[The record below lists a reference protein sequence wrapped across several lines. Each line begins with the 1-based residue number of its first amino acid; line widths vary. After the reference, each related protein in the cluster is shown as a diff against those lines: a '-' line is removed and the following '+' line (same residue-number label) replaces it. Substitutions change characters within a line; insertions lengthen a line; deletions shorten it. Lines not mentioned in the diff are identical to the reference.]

1 MAENEIVLR
10 KFRDKQ
16 TGEEFD
22 LKTAFIERVLPVPT
36 PVNVPLY
43 AGGEMIPE
51 TELEKLGLEIVGYT
65 QEQLDTVYYA
75 ELYAGNP
82 DLAPRVRQYRDY
94 LDNLALPYDA
104 TTDQIDAAL
113 QGREDLDAAG
123 RLELAARIRTA
134 FPDIVLHLEACGYMP
149 ASYEAWL
156 QMPKL
161 VKYLPAEEA
170 EEEETPEA
178 EAGAAGEAEA
188 DPVDGGETSAP
199 EETE

>member
-22 LKTAFIERVLPVPT
+22 LKTAFIERVIPVPM

-43 AGGEMIPE
+43 VDGEMIPE
-51 TELEKLGLEIVGYT
+51 TELEKIGLEIVGYT

-104 TTDQIDAAL
+104 TTDRIDAAL

-134 FPDIVLHLEACGYMP
+134 FQDIVLNLEACGYMT
-149 ASYEAWL
+149 ASYEAWA

-161 VKYLPAEEA
+161 VKYLPAEAPE
-170 EEEETPEA
+170 PEA
-178 EAGAAGEAEA
+178 ENT
-188 DPVDGGETSAP
+188 DIQNQDIQN
-199 EETE
+199 

>member
-65 QEQLDTVYYA
+65 QEQLDTA

-134 FPDIVLHLEACGYMP
+134 FPDIVLNLEACGYMT